1 MAKRYSYVTGPDDSQ
16 FCDRVTEK
24 LNEGW
29 ELYGSPSLAYDSDT
43 TRMICGQAL
52 VKDEPES

>member
-1 MAKRYSYVTGPDDSQ
+1 MQSPYS
-16 FCDRVTEK
+16 K

-43 TRMICGQAL
+43 ARMICGQAI
-52 VKDEPES
+52 VKDED